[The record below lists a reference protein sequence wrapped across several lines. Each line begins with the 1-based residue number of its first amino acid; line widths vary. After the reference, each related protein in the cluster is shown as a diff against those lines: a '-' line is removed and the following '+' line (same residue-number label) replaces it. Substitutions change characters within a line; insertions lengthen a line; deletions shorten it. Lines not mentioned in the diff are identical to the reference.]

1 MVSRKKKAEQERIA
15 AQKAAAEAAER
26 EPVGLAEEGS
36 GEAGLE
42 ELGRATVEPSSE
54 EVIEALSTELE
65 ELGDRHL
72 RLVAEFDNFRK
83 RTVRERAQQETR
95 AQAELARQLLESLDD
110 LSRVSEIGSHDH
122 DAAAILEGVQ
132 LVEVKLRR
140 ALEQLGLSPIEAVGK
155 PFNPELHEAMVTVS
169 TDRPDEDEIVAQE
182 LAKGYMFR
190 GSLLRPSRVQVK
202 MYRPGSDDHQ
212 TGEAESE
219 S

>member
-1 MVSRKKKAEQERIA
+1 MVSRKKKAEQERVA
-15 AQKAAAEAAER
+15 AQKAAADPAER
-26 EPVGLAEEGS
+26 KPVGLADEGS
-36 GEAGLE
+36 DEAGLE
-42 ELGRATVEPSSE
+42 EPGRANVEPSSE

-65 ELGDRHL
+65 ELEDRHL
-72 RLVAEFDNFRK
+72 RVVAEFDNFRK

-110 LSRVSEIGSHDH
+110 LSRVSELGSHDH

-132 LVEVKLRR
+132 LVETKLRR

-155 PFNPELHEAMVTVS
+155 PFNPELHEAMVTVP
-169 TDRPDEDEIVAQE
+169 TERPDEDEIVAEE

-202 MYRPGSDDHQ
+202 MYRPGSGDDE

>member
-1 MVSRKKKAEQERIA
+1 MVSRKKKAEQERVA
-15 AQKAAAEAAER
+15 GQKAAADAAER
-26 EPVGLAEEGS
+26 EPVGLADEGS
-36 GEAGLE
+36 DEAGLE
-42 ELGRATVEPSSE
+42 EPGRANVEPSSE

-65 ELGDRHL
+65 ELEDRHL
-72 RLVAEFDNFRK
+72 RVVAEFDNFRK

-110 LSRVSEIGSHDH
+110 LSRVSELGSHDH

-132 LVEVKLRR
+132 LVETKLRR

-155 PFNPELHEAMVTVS
+155 PFNPELHEAMVTVP
-169 TDRPDEDEIVAQE
+169 TERPDEDEIVAQE

-202 MYRPGSDDHQ
+202 MYRPGSGDDEI
-212 TGEAESE
+212 GEAESE

>member
-1 MVSRKKKAEQERIA
+1 MVSRKKKAEQERVA
-15 AQKAAAEAAER
+15 GQKAAADAAER
-26 EPVGLAEEGS
+26 EPVGLADEGS
-36 GEAGLE
+36 DEAGLE
-42 ELGRATVEPSSE
+42 EPGRANVEPSSE

-65 ELGDRHL
+65 ELEDRHL
-72 RLVAEFDNFRK
+72 RVVAEFDNFRK

-110 LSRVSEIGSHDH
+110 LSRVSELGSHDH

-132 LVEVKLRR
+132 LVETKLRR

-155 PFNPELHEAMVTVS
+155 PFNPELHEAMVTVP
-169 TDRPDEDEIVAQE
+169 TERPDEDEIVAQE

-202 MYRPGSDDHQ
+202 MYRPGSGDDE

>member
-1 MVSRKKKAEQERIA
+1 MVSRKKKAEQERVA
-15 AQKAAAEAAER
+15 AQKAAADPAER
-26 EPVGLAEEGS
+26 KPVGLADEGS
-36 GEAGLE
+36 DEAGLE
-42 ELGRATVEPSSE
+42 EPANVVPPSSE

-65 ELGDRHL
+65 ELEDRHL
-72 RLVAEFDNFRK
+72 RVVAEFDNFRK

-110 LSRVSEIGSHDH
+110 LSRVSELGSHDH

-132 LVEVKLRR
+132 LVETKLRR

-155 PFNPELHEAMVTVS
+155 PFNPELHEAMVTVP
-169 TDRPDEDEIVAQE
+169 TERPDEDEIVAQE

-202 MYRPGSDDHQ
+202 MYRPGSSDDE

>member
-1 MVSRKKKAEQERIA
+1 MA
-15 AQKAAAEAAER
+15 AQKAAAEGAER
-26 EPVGLAEEGS
+26 EPVDLADESS
-36 GEAGLE
+36 GETVVE
-42 ELGRATVEPSSE
+42 EPERAMAPSSE

-65 ELGDRHL
+65 GLEDRHL

-110 LSRVSEIGSHDH
+110 LSRVSELGSHDH

-132 LVEVKLRR
+132 LVETKLRR
-140 ALEQLGLSPIEAVGK
+140 ALEQLGLAPIEAVGK
-155 PFNPELHEAMVTVS
+155 PFDPELHEAMVTVS
-169 TDRPDEDEIVAQE
+169 TDRPDEDEIIAQE

-202 MYRPGSDDHQ
+202 MYRPGSGGDE